1 MSITVVGS
9 VAYDTVTTLFGKSER
24 QLGGSAIYFSLAA
37 SKFTNVIPV
46 GVYGEDFLDEDIEIL
61 KNNFVD
67 TSNLLKE
74 KGLTDAQIAATFPQ
88 GVEDDV
94 FEELSIN
101 LEGLLTGLTPELLQS
116 GQADKRKDAV
126 AGEAAINKELR
137 RLRSIGISAKYDRKN
152 NQIVINKL
160 GGKDDEGAPID
171 LEGKTLTLYLN
182 EIKLYS

>member
-74 KGLTDAQIAATFPQ
+74 KGLTFFWEGKYDN
-88 GVEDDV
+88 DDMNNRETIITELNV
-94 FEELSIN
+94 FENFNPKLTDLAKKVFPLKPGDIISHLKLKHPRYRQTASYGHFGRENDLFTWERIDMVEKLKLELSERNI
-101 LEGLLTGLTPELLQS
+101 
-116 GQADKRKDAV
+116 
-126 AGEAAINKELR
+126 
-137 RLRSIGISAKYDRKN
+137 
-152 NQIVINKL
+152 
-160 GGKDDEGAPID
+160 
-171 LEGKTLTLYLN
+171 
-182 EIKLYS
+182 